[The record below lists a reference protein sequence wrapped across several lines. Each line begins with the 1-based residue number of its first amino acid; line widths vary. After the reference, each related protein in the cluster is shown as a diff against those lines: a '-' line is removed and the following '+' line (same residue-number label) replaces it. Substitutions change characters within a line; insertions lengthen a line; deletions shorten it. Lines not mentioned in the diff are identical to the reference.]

1 MKFSD
6 EGVDLPDEILI
17 GCIRDVKLSMMT
29 TNPYDNS
36 SYIRMDDSK
45 NFVVQRQRLQ
55 STVVDMTQ
63 VYHEPTVQLSNI
75 LTKYPTSIHCF

>member
-6 EGVDLPDEILI
+6 EGEDLPDEILI

-36 SYIRMDDSK
+36 SYIRMEDSK
-45 NFVVQRQRLQ
+45 NFVVQR
-55 STVVDMTQ
+55 
-63 VYHEPTVQLSNI
+63 
-75 LTKYPTSIHCF
+75 